1 MAGMGLLIAA
11 VAANMNEALAMAGSV
26 LVVVGLACFVTWVK
40 LQARHR
46 RMLMTARL
54 RAEIREQVRGERG
67 GRRSTRR

>member
-1 MAGMGLLIAA
+1 MGLLIAA